1 MKSGDP
7 PFGLRPNSLGHL
19 AFGGWF
25 DSFLLDFVSAS
36 AFAFVTALTCA
47 VLASGWCLPQ
57 SWCASTIA
65 AHTLDVKRGRA
76 LVV

>member
-7 PFGLRPNSLGHL
+7 PFGLRSDPFGRR

-25 DSFLLDFVSAS
+25 DSFLLDFVF

-47 VLASGWCLPQ
+47 ILASGWCLPQ
-57 SWCASTIA
+57 SWYASTIA

-76 LVV
+76 PVV